1 MSGTKVEARVGRGL
15 RDLLP
20 EQMLARQWMIDVI
33 KGVYEVYGFV
43 PLDTPAIE
51 YLDVLTGSSGEEM
64 EHSIYEVVNP
74 EMHKEQQ
81 RLGLRFDLT
90 VPLAR
95 VVAQYVDLPRPF
107 RRYQVSSV
115 WRTDKPGAGRFRE
128 FTQFDLDTV
137 GAESDVADTEI
148 IAGMCDTLEALNV
161 GAYRVRFSSRRV
173 LSLLLP
179 FAGIPDAQAA
189 NVFRVLDKLDKAGL
203 DKVKLELTT
212 GYTDESGDPIKGLGL
227 SKEQVAK
234 IERFLEIASEQRD
247 ELLGQLRETFVDLPE
262 APQEIDVLER
272 ISRHLY
278 ALGYGD
284 DRVSIDLSVARGL
297 AYYTGPVFEAV
308 LMDAPEFGSIFGGGR
323 YDDLV
328 MRFLGERISATGAS
342 IGVDRLLAALIHLG
356 RVPLQRSTAMVLV
369 TALDPS
375 MTEDYLKM
383 TFELRRAG
391 IPTELYLDSK
401 GLRKQIKYADQRGI
415 PVAILY
421 GEDEK
426 AKGVVALKD
435 LAQGRARSAAIKE
448 RQEWI
453 QERPGQIEVP
463 RAGLVSAV
471 RDMLSNSEGST

>member
-1 MSGTKVEARVGRGL
+1 MSDKKPEARLGRGL

-20 EQMLARQWMIDVI
+20 EQMLARNWMIDVI
-33 KGVYEVYGFV
+33 KRVYELYGFV

-51 YLDVLTGSSGEEM
+51 YLDVLTGSSGEET

-74 EMHKEQQ
+74 EMDKED
-81 RLGLRFDLT
+81 RKLGLRFDLT

-95 VVAQYVDLPRPF
+95 VIAQYADLPRPF

-115 WRTDKPGAGRFRE
+115 WRTDKPGPGRFRE

-137 GAESDVADTEI
+137 GAESEIADTEI

-161 GAYRVRFSSRRV
+161 GRYQVRFSSRRV
-173 LSLLLP
+173 LNLLLP
-179 FAGIPDAQAA
+179 FAGIPEAQAA

-212 GYTDESGDPIKGLGL
+212 GYKDESGDPIKGLGFAR
-227 SKEQVAK
+227 EQVSQ
-234 IERFLEIASEQRD
+234 IERFLEISSPQRGA
-247 ELLGQLRETFVDLPE
+247 LLDQLRETLSDVAE

-272 ISRHLY
+272 ISGHLY

-297 AYYTGPVFEAV
+297 AYYTGPVFEATLV
-308 LMDAPEFGSIFGGGR
+308 DAPEFGSIFGGGR
-323 YDDLV
+323 YDELV
-328 MRFLGERISATGAS
+328 MRFLGEKIPATGAS

-356 RVPLQRSTAMVLV
+356 RVPMQRSTARVLV
-369 TALDPS
+369 TAIDPA

-391 IPTELYLDSK
+391 IPTELYLEPK
-401 GLRKQIKYADQRGI
+401 GIRRQFKYADRQGI
-415 PVAILY
+415 PIAVIY

-426 AKGVVALKD
+426 KADTVSIKD
-435 LAQGRARSAAIKE
+435 LRFGKELSAEIGSDRKKWLEEQPAQFSTARSGLIEAVKE
-448 RQEWI
+448 TLKRY
-453 QERPGQIEVP
+453 
-463 RAGLVSAV
+463 SA
-471 RDMLSNSEGST
+471 S